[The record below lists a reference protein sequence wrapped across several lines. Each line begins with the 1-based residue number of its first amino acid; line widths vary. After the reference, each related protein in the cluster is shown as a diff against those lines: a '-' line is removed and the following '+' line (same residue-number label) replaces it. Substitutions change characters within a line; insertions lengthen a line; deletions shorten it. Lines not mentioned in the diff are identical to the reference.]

1 MIVKVFST
9 PACPYCFA
17 LKNYLKEHN
26 IKFEDIDVSQDQ
38 TAQREM
44 IEKSKQMGVPVLEVD
59 GQIIVGFDQPKIR
72 SLLKITD

>member
-17 LKNYLKEHN
+17 LKNYLKEHD

-38 TAQREM
+38 TAQKEM
-44 IEKSKQMGVPVLEVD
+44 IEKSKQMGVPVLEAD
-59 GQIIVGFDQPKIR
+59 GQIIVGFDQPKIKR
-72 SLLKITD
+72 LLKITD